1 MRFWQFA
8 VHNNYLHPSSD
19 ALVVQARAAV
29 DILPVREIIDGSKLQ
44 ETWREIVHSTHPVTG
59 QAYRSLPEEVFEP
72 INLDDFL
79 AVRCRAVSALER
91 HGPNI
96 NGDAFPTEE
105 LMKSFQTFIGK
116 GFYIEH
122 RSFHPIN
129 AVGIIPHAE
138 WMGGVNDQFVNAVP
152 LIDKKAF
159 PREAD
164 EIRERLTR
172 KNAGVSMGCIAAS
185 AECSICGNVA
195 RNKNEIC
202 GHMQRGHHMCVKG
215 KRISGGSMAYDL
227 CRGITFYELSY
238 TKLPADRDALGQYV
252 FGADFRTAE
261 DNNNEGAEKDKKKDE
276 GEKPAAVPAVPAAAP
291 SAKPDISVL
300 DPAKIDQMVQ
310 KAVERALTSRVN
322 KLIKTKIDQ
331 TMGPILKQIQLDLKP
346 SIEQKIEEKKEVV
359 EQTAESRGGD

>member
-1 MRFWQFA
+1 MKSWQFA
-8 VHNNYLHPSSD
+8 VHNSHLRPSSD
-19 ALVVQARAAV
+19 AIVVHATAAV
-29 DILPVREIIDGSKLQ
+29 DILPARDIIDGSKLRDN
-44 ETWREIVHSTHPVTG
+44 WREIVHLTHPVTG
-59 QAYRSLPEEVFEP
+59 QAYRSLPPEVFEP

-96 NGDAFPTEE
+96 NGDAFPTDE
-105 LMKSFQTFIGK
+105 LMKSYQTFIGK

-122 RSFHPIN
+122 KSFHPIN

-159 PREAD
+159 PKEAD
-164 EIRERLTR
+164 EIRR
-172 KNAGVSMGCIAAS
+172 KLSDKSAGVSMGCIAAS

-202 GHMQRGHHMCVKG
+202 AHMLRGHHQCVKG
-215 KRISGGSMAYDL
+215 KRVFGGSLAYDI

-238 TKLPADRDALGQYV
+238 TRLPADRDALGQFV
-252 FGADFRTAE
+252 FGHNFSA
-261 DNNNEGAEKDKKKDE
+261 AEKENDE
-276 GEKPAAVPAVPAAAP
+276 GEEKGGESKEEKPVAAAP
-291 SAKPDISVL
+291 TAAPTTKPDIGVL
-300 DPAKIDQMVQ
+300 DPAKIEQMVQ
-310 KAVERALTSRVN
+310 KAVERALTSRIN

-331 TMGPILKQIQLDLKP
+331 SMGPILKQIQMDLKP
-346 SIEQKIEEKKEVV
+346 QIEQKIEEKKEVV
-359 EQTAESRGGD
+359 EQTAETQGGD